1 MSPSGIFC
9 NSANTQAVSSI
20 YGSDVRAAIVGLGYG
35 NVSRDDVYQLGNFLA
50 GVYGVASNSGNAPAY
65 GGYFRDLMAAGLIL
79 NRKVIESGGVYLNSY
94 DTFVVG
100 YSQNECSVYLPNDG
114 VIGRIIFL
122 KQRNVGSMKCY
133 ARGGQKIYDDSTVNS
148 YFRVPCG
155 SLVIAIFDRCYINNV
170 LTEAW
175 LVNSI
180 NTLIND

>member
-1 MSPSGIFC
+1 
-9 NSANTQAVSSI
+9 
-20 YGSDVRAAIVGLGYG
+20 
-35 NVSRDDVYQLGNFLA
+35 
-50 GVYGVASNSGNAPAY
+50 
-65 GGYFRDLMAAGLIL
+65 
-79 NRKVIESGGVYLNSY
+79 
-94 DTFVVG
+94 
-100 YSQNECSVYLPNDG
+100 
-114 VIGRIIFL
+114 
-122 KQRNVGSMKCY
+122 MKCY